1 MVFAAFFL
9 LVALGPLQ
17 RHHPVRWWALA
28 VSLVFLL
35 VAVLKPTLLR
45 HLNKA
50 WMRLGHLL
58 GRVMTPVVTS
68 LLFFLVFSPAGFLS
82 RLLGRDS
89 LRLSFDKNAGSY
101 WVERTPPGP
110 PPEEMSN
117 QF

>member
-9 LVALGPLQ
+9 LVALAPLR

-28 VSLVFLL
+28 ISFVFLA
-35 VAVLKPTLLR
+35 VAVLKPILLR

-50 WMRLGHLL
+50 WMQLGHLM
-58 GRVMTPVVTS
+58 GRVMTPIVTG
-68 LLFFLVFSPAGFLS
+68 LLFFLVFSPAGFLA

-89 LRLSFDKNAGSY
+89 LRLSFDRKADSY
-101 WVERTPPGP
+101 WVERNPPGP
-110 PPEEMSN
+110 LPEEMSN